1 MTDNHR
7 IDNTEDVAR
16 ALFYPS
22 FFSGG
27 DSPLYS
33 DGVLSPTA
41 FKLQILKSGM
51 PESSIS
57 VLRTMLE
64 SFTHDLAKLSPRSSS
79 DYKCGYALLNVG
91 QVRGIHVPS
100 AHDIEIEVI
109 SSASKRLPSHA
120 EIVFRMDGKIVTAN
134 EEPIEII
141 RFRKKLARMASTRIV
156 ML

>member
-1 MTDNHR
+1 MTDNHV
-7 IDNTEDVAR
+7 NSTEDVAR
-16 ALFYPS
+16 VLFYPS
-22 FFSGG
+22 FFNEGG
-27 DSPLYS
+27 YPLYS

-41 FKLQILKSGM
+41 FKLQILKSGT

-57 VLRTMLE
+57 VLRTILD
-64 SFTHDLAKLSPRSSS
+64 SFTHDLAKLSPRSST

-91 QVRGIHVPS
+91 QVKGIRIPS
-100 AHDIEIEVI
+100 THDIEIEVL

-120 EIVFRMDGKIVTAN
+120 EILFRMDGEVVTAN

-156 ML
+156 RL